1 MTKLLIGLGNPGEE
15 YNSSRHNIGFIM
27 IDKIAENLSINFDNH
42 KKKSLYARMKKGETQ
57 YILLKPQTFMNRNR
71 KTEFWKKSQR
81 LCFVVF

>member
-42 KKKSLYARMKKGETQ
+42 KKKFFICENEKRQNPVYTSQTSNIYESFGRVGASH
-57 YILLKPQTFMNRNR
+57 LKII
-71 KTEFWKKSQR
+71 
-81 LCFVVF
+81 